1 MYMKYFYPKVCLYLL
16 AIGLFLF
23 TFGTFGVIST
33 KEEFINVYNRC
44 LEQGYP
50 NKFCMNVPNERDDKL
65 SYDMVEDKYKPFQHI
80 MHH

>member
-1 MYMKYFYPKVCLYLL
+1 MCLYLL

-33 KEEFINVYNRC
+33 KEEFINVYKRC
-44 LEQGYP
+44 VEQGYP
-50 NKFCMNVPNERDDKL
+50 NKFCMYVPGEQDTNQ
-65 SYDMVEDKYKPFQHI
+65 SYDKVEDKFKPFQHT